1 MAEGARLESVY
12 TATYR
17 GFESPPHRHILR
29 RARTQ
34 VRAFFFRM
42 WHPPGGMRTPD
53 RGSTTGNASWT
64 DREPASGLPRRGERS
79 ESIPPSPPYFKKS
92 SYASTGFFFRMWHP
106 PGGMRTPDR
115 GSTTGAASWTDR
127 ARSKR
132 AAPTKTPGAFLN
144 NACVGPAGARPRDG
158 PSNGERSESIPPH
171 RHILRRARTQVRA
184 FFSHVAPAGGDEN
197 PRPGFDEWQRHPDRT
212 KKTNLMILSH
222 FVLQGLVKQK

>member
-34 VRAFFFRM
+34 VRAFFSHVAPTGGMRTPDRGSTTGNASWTDREPASGLPRRGERSESIPPHRHILRRARTQVRAFFRM

-92 SYASTGFFFRMWHP
+92 SYASTGFFFACGTRR
-106 PGGMRTPDR
+106 GG
-115 GSTTGAASWTDR
+115 
-127 ARSKR
+127 
-132 AAPTKTPGAFLN
+132 
-144 NACVGPAGARPRDG
+144 
-158 PSNGERSESIPPH
+158 
-171 RHILRRARTQVRA
+171 
-184 FFSHVAPAGGDEN
+184 
-197 PRPGFDEWQRHPDRT
+197 
-212 KKTNLMILSH
+212 
-222 FVLQGLVKQK
+222 

>member
-17 GFESPPHRHILR
+17 GFES
-29 RARTQ
+29 
-34 VRAFFFRM
+34 
-42 WHPPGGMRTPD
+42 
-53 RGSTTGNASWT
+53 
-64 DREPASGLPRRGERS
+64 
-79 ESIPPSPPYFKKS
+79 
-92 SYASTGFFFRMWHP
+92 
-106 PGGMRTPDR
+106 
-115 GSTTGAASWTDR
+115 
-127 ARSKR
+127 
-132 AAPTKTPGAFLN
+132 
-144 NACVGPAGARPRDG
+144 
-158 PSNGERSESIPPH
+158 PPH

>member
-34 VRAFFFRM
+34 VRAFFS
-42 WHPPGGMRTPD
+42 HVALT
-53 RGSTTGNASWT
+53 
-64 DREPASGLPRRGERS
+64 
-79 ESIPPSPPYFKKS
+79 
-92 SYASTGFFFRMWHP
+92 
-106 PGGMRTPDR
+106 GGMRTPDR

-171 RHILRRARTQVRA
+171 RHILRRARTHVRA
-184 FFSHVAPAGGDEN
+184 FFSHVAPQTS
-197 PRPGFDEWQRHPDRT
+197 PGSAAMPLPGYQTVPAR
-212 KKTNLMILSH
+212 
-222 FVLQGLVKQK
+222 

>member
-34 VRAFFFRM
+34 VRAFFRMWHPPGMRTPTGVRQLAQPVGQTAHAVSGLPRRGERSESIPPSPPYFKKSSYASTGFFFRM

-92 SYASTGFFFRMWHP
+92 SYASTGFFSHVAP
-106 PGGMRTPDR
+106 AGGMRIPDR
-115 GSTTGAASWTDR
+115 GSTTGNASWTDR

-144 NACVGPAGARPRDG
+144 NACVGPAGRG
-158 PSNGERSESIPPH
+158 PGWAE
-171 RHILRRARTQVRA
+171 
-184 FFSHVAPAGGDEN
+184 
-197 PRPGFDEWQRHPDRT
+197 
-212 KKTNLMILSH
+212 
-222 FVLQGLVKQK
+222 